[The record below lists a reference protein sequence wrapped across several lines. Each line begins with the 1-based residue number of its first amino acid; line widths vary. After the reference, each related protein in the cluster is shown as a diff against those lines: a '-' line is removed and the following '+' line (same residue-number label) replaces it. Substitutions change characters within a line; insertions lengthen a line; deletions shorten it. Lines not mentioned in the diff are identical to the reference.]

1 MSEEYIGEI
10 HTDPTVLDEIA
21 YACFWFESST
31 LEKEL
36 YREGIPITERIL
48 NDMLVRVQDRID
60 MWSYFAEKL
69 KYLLA
74 IERQGNDKGSEEEL
88 N

>member
-48 NDMLVRVQDRID
+48 LEMLVRVQDRID

-74 IERQGNDKGSEEEL
+74 IERQGNDKGSEEE
-88 N
+88 

>member
-74 IERQGNDKGSEEEL
+74 IERQGNDKGSEEE
-88 N
+88 

>member
-69 KYLLA
+69 NYLLA
-74 IERQGNDKGSEEEL
+74 IERQGNDKGSEEE
-88 N
+88 

>member
-60 MWSYFAEKL
+60 MWSYFSEKL

-74 IERQGNDKGSEEEL
+74 IERQGNDKGSEEE
-88 N
+88 